1 MSSTFSYRLLEQK
14 QQMCIPRFNIR
25 KILNGCTLSK
35 QNKYYTRQ
43 WFQCTKFSYLYNKQ
57 LHIKQNTYRTRH
69 WFQCTKIFQ
78 LYIQCLA
85 AQYTKHTTC
94 CTRQLFQC
102 TKFSYLYN
110 KQLHIKQNTY
120 RTRHW
125 FQCTKIFQLYIQCL
139 AAQCTKH
146 TTCCTRQYNGSS
158 VPSSLI
164 CTINSYTSN
173 RTPTVPGI
181 GSSIPR
187 YFNCTYNV

>member
-1 MSSTFSYRLLEQK
+1 MDAPCPSRTNTIPGNGSSVPSSLICTINSYTS
-14 QQMCIPRFNIR
+14 N
-25 KILNGCTLSK
+25 
-35 QNKYYTRQ
+35 
-43 WFQCTKFSYLYNKQ
+43 
-57 LHIKQNTYRTRH
+57 RTP
-69 WFQCTKIFQ
+69 TVPGIGSSVPLKIFQ